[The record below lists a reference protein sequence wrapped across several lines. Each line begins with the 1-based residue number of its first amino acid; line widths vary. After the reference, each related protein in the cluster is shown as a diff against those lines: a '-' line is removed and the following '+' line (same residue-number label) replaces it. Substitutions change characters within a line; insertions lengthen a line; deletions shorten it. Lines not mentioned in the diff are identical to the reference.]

1 MSTTT
6 TTRTAAEYF
15 AIATAQDVKAELA
28 GGRRNLNLS
37 LAALTLIV
45 ESTDARA
52 EFMALGAECGIAEGT
67 LKPAWAAASAVAEAV
82 GHNVGNG
89 SSAAGALWTRDYL
102 LTLKTDATV
111 LSAETVAD
119 VTLDFWAMLP
129 VDAPKASAARAGRVA
144 GSLMRKAHD
153 LLKGANKGAG
163 KGEST
168 DGGTDAESTDA
179 ESTDAATVNP
189 DTSAEKVMARLIR
202 DAQLLADLTKAGQM
216 IDVDAWKLL
225 NTALTKAG
233 RASHLLRTAGDKAS
247 AR

>member
-1 MSTTT
+1 MTST
-6 TTRTAAEYF
+6 TTRTAADYF

-52 EFMALGAECGIAEGT
+52 EFMALGVECGIAEGT

-111 LSAETVAD
+111 LSADTVAE

-129 VDAPKASAARAGRVA
+129 VDAPKASAGRAGRVA

-153 LLKGANKGAG
+153 LLKGANKGTDGGTAA
-163 KGEST
+163 ST
-168 DGGTDAESTDA
+168 DGGTDA
-179 ESTDAATVNP
+179 ATITP
-189 DTSAEKVMARLIR
+189 DTNTDKVMARLIR

>member
-1 MSTTT
+1 MTSTT

-52 EFMALGAECGIAEGT
+52 EFMALGTECGIAEGT
-67 LKPAWAAASAVAEAV
+67 LKPAWAAASAVAEAI

-111 LSAETVAD
+111 LSAETVAE

-129 VDAPKASAARAGRVA
+129 VDAPKASAGRAGRVA

-163 KGEST
+163 KG
-168 DGGTDAESTDA
+168 DAESTDA

-189 DTSAEKVMARLIR
+189 DTSTEKVMARLIR

-225 NTALTKAG
+225 NSALTKAG

>member
-1 MSTTT
+1 MSTTTTTTT
-6 TTRTAAEYF
+6 TTRTAADYF

-45 ESTDARA
+45 ESTDPRA

-111 LSAETVAD
+111 LSAETVAE

-129 VDAPKASAARAGRVA
+129 VDAPKASAGRAGRVA

-168 DGGTDAESTDA
+168 DGGTDA

-233 RASHLLRTAGDKAS
+233 RASHLLRTAGDKAGK
-247 AR
+247 R

>member
-1 MSTTT
+1 MST

-15 AIATAQDVKAELA
+15 AIATSQDVKAELA

-45 ESTDARA
+45 ESTDPRA

-67 LKPAWAAASAVAEAV
+67 LKPAWAAASAVVEAV
-82 GHNVGNG
+82 GHNVGDG

-153 LLKGANKGAG
+153 LLKSANKGED
-163 KGEST
+163 KGEDKGT
-168 DGGTDAESTDA
+168 DGGTDADTI
-179 ESTDAATVNP
+179 TP

-202 DAQLLADLTKAGQM
+202 DAQLLADLTKAGQL

-233 RASHLLRTAGDKAS
+233 RQSHLLRTATDKAGK
-247 AR
+247 R

>member
-1 MSTTT
+1 MTST
-6 TTRTAAEYF
+6 TTRTAADYF

-45 ESTDARA
+45 ESTDPRA

-67 LKPAWAAASAVAEAV
+67 LKPAWAAASAVAEAI

-89 SSAAGALWTRDYL
+89 SSADGALWTRDYL

-111 LSAETVAD
+111 LSAETVAE

-129 VDAPKASAARAGRVA
+129 VDAPRASAGRAGRVA

-168 DGGTDAESTDA
+168 DAT
-179 ESTDAATVNP
+179 STDAATVNP
-189 DTSAEKVMARLIR
+189 DTSADKVMARLIR
-202 DAQLLADLTKAGQM
+202 DAQLLADLTKAGQL

-247 AR
+247 AH

>member
-1 MSTTT
+1 MSTTTTTT
-6 TTRTAAEYF
+6 TTRTAADYF

-45 ESTDARA
+45 ESTDPRA

-89 SSAAGALWTRDYL
+89 SSAAGALWARDYL

-111 LSAETVAD
+111 LSAETVAE

-129 VDAPKASAARAGRVA
+129 VDAPKASAGRAGRVA

-168 DGGTDAESTDA
+168 DGGTDA

-233 RASHLLRTAGDKAS
+233 RASHLLRTAGDKAGK
-247 AR
+247 R

>member
-1 MSTTT
+1 MTST
-6 TTRTAAEYF
+6 TTRTAADYF

-45 ESTDARA
+45 ESTDPRA

-67 LKPAWAAASAVAEAV
+67 LKPAWAAASAVAEA
-82 GHNVGNG
+82 
-89 SSAAGALWTRDYL
+89 AGGASWVRDYL
-102 LTLKTDATV
+102 LTLRTDATV
-111 LSAETVAD
+111 LSAETVAE
-119 VTLDFWAMLP
+119 VTAEFWAMLP
-129 VDAPKASAARAGRVA
+129 VDTPKASAGRAGRVA

-168 DGGTDAESTDA
+168 DATSTDA

-189 DTSAEKVMARLIR
+189 DTSADKVMARLIR
-202 DAQLLADLTKAGQM
+202 DAQLLADLTKGGQM
-216 IDVDAWKLL
+216 IDVEAWKVL
-225 NTALTKAG
+225 NAALTKAG
-233 RASHLLRTAGDKAS
+233 RQSHLLRTKATS
-247 AR
+247 

>member
-1 MSTTT
+1 MTST

-52 EFMALGAECGIAEGT
+52 EFMALGTECGIAEGT

-82 GHNVGNG
+82 GHNVGDG

-129 VDAPKASAARAGRVA
+129 VDAPKASAGRAGRVA
-144 GSLMRKAHD
+144 GSLIRKAHD
-153 LLKGANKGAG
+153 LLKSANKGEDKG
-163 KGEST
+163 KDKGE
-168 DGGTDAESTDA
+168 DKGEDKGTDAETI
-179 ESTDAATVNP
+179 NP
-189 DTSAEKVMARLIR
+189 DTTTAKHIPSSR
-202 DAQLLADLTKAGQM
+202 QLGTFKSIVQ
-216 IDVDAWKLL
+216 
-225 NTALTKAG
+225 
-233 RASHLLRTAGDKAS
+233 
-247 AR
+247 

>member
-1 MSTTT
+1 MTSTT
-6 TTRTAAEYF
+6 TTRTAADYF

-45 ESTDARA
+45 ESTDPRA

-67 LKPAWAAASAVAEAV
+67 LKPAWAAASAVAEAI

-111 LSAETVAD
+111 LSAETVAE
-119 VTLDFWAMLP
+119 VTLDFWGMLP
-129 VDAPKASAARAGRVA
+129 VDAPKASAGRAGRVA

-153 LLKGANKGAG
+153 LLKGANKG
-163 KGEST
+163 EST
-168 DGGTDAESTDA
+168 DATSTDA

-216 IDVDAWKLL
+216 IDIDAWKLL
-225 NTALTKAG
+225 NSALTKAG

>member
-1 MSTTT
+1 MTST

-45 ESTDARA
+45 ESTDPRA
-52 EFMALGAECGIAEGT
+52 EFMALGVECGIAEGT
-67 LKPAWAAASAVAEAV
+67 LKPAWAAASAVAEAI

-89 SSAAGALWTRDYL
+89 SSADGALWTRDYL

-111 LSAETVAD
+111 LSAETVAE

-129 VDAPKASAARAGRVA
+129 VDVPRASAGRAGRVA

-168 DGGTDAESTDA
+168 DA

-189 DTSAEKVMARLIR
+189 DTSADKVMARLIR

-216 IDVDAWKLL
+216 IDIDAWKLL
-225 NTALTKAG
+225 NSALTKAG

>member
-1 MSTTT
+1 MTST

-52 EFMALGAECGIAEGT
+52 EFMALGTECGIAEGT

-111 LSAETVAD
+111 LSAETVAE

-129 VDAPKASAARAGRVA
+129 VDAPRASAGRAGRVA

-153 LLKGANKGAG
+153 LLKSANKGED
-163 KGEST
+163 K
-168 DGGTDAESTDA
+168 GTDATSTDA

-189 DTSAEKVMARLIR
+189 DTSADKVMARLIR
-202 DAQLLADLTKAGQM
+202 DAQLLADLTKAGQL

-247 AR
+247 AH

>member
-1 MSTTT
+1 MTST

-67 LKPAWAAASAVAEAV
+67 LKPAWAAASAVAEAI

-111 LSAETVAD
+111 LSAEAVAE
-119 VTLDFWAMLP
+119 VTLEFWAMLP
-129 VDAPKASAARAGRVA
+129 VDAPRASAGRAGRVA

-153 LLKGANKGAG
+153 LLKSANKGED
-163 KGEST
+163 KGEDKGT
-168 DGGTDAESTDA
+168 DEGTDAETI
-179 ESTDAATVNP
+179 TP
-189 DTSAEKVMARLIR
+189 DTNTDKVMARLIR
-202 DAQLLADLTKAGQM
+202 DAQLLADLTKAGQL

-233 RASHLLRTAGDKAS
+233 RASHLLRTAGDKVS
-247 AR
+247 TR

>member
-1 MSTTT
+1 MTST

-52 EFMALGAECGIAEGT
+52 EFMALGTECGIAEGT

-82 GHNVGNG
+82 GHNVGDG

-129 VDAPKASAARAGRVA
+129 VDAPKASAGRAGRVA
-144 GSLMRKAHD
+144 GSLIRKAHD
-153 LLKGANKGAG
+153 LLKSANKGEDKG
-163 KGEST
+163 KDKGE
-168 DGGTDAESTDA
+168 DKGEDKGTDAETI
-179 ESTDAATVNP
+179 NP
-189 DTSAEKVMARLIR
+189 DTNTAKVMARLIR

-233 RASHLLRTAGDKAS
+233 RASHLLRTAGDKVS
-247 AR
+247 TH

>member
-1 MSTTT
+1 MTST
-6 TTRTAAEYF
+6 TTRTAADYF

-45 ESTDARA
+45 ESTDPRA
-52 EFMALGAECGIAEGT
+52 EFMALGTECGIAEGT
-67 LKPAWAAASAVAEAV
+67 LKPAWAAASAVAEAI

-111 LSAETVAD
+111 LSAETVAE

-129 VDAPKASAARAGRVA
+129 VDAPKASAGRAGRVA

-168 DGGTDAESTDA
+168 DAASTDA
-179 ESTDAATVNP
+179 ETDAETVSP
-189 DTSAEKVMARLIR
+189 DTSTDKVMSRLIR

-225 NTALTKAG
+225 NTVLTKAG
-233 RASHLLRTAGDKAS
+233 RQSHLLRTAADKVS

>member
-1 MSTTT
+1 MSTTTT

-89 SSAAGALWTRDYL
+89 SSASGALWTRDYL

-119 VTLDFWAMLP
+119 VTLDFWARLP

-153 LLKGANKGAG
+153 LLKSANKGED
-163 KGEST
+163 KGEDKGT
-168 DGGTDAESTDA
+168 DGGTDADTI
-179 ESTDAATVNP
+179 TP

-225 NTALTKAG
+225 NAALTKAG
-233 RASHLLRTAGDKAS
+233 RASHLLRTAGDK
-247 AR
+247 R

>member
-1 MSTTT
+1 MTST

-45 ESTDARA
+45 ESTDPRA

-67 LKPAWAAASAVAEAV
+67 LKPAWAAASAVAEAI

-111 LSAETVAD
+111 LSAETVAE

-129 VDAPKASAARAGRVA
+129 VDAPKASAGRAGRVA

-153 LLKGANKGAG
+153 LLKGANKGANKGAG

-168 DGGTDAESTDA
+168 DATSTDA

-189 DTSAEKVMARLIR
+189 DTSTDKVMARLIR
-202 DAQLLADLTKAGQM
+202 DAQLLADLTKAGQL

>member
-1 MSTTT
+1 MSNTN
-6 TTRTAAEYF
+6 TTRTAADYF

-37 LAALTLIV
+37 LAALTLMI

-82 GHNVGNG
+82 GYNVGDG
-89 SSAAGALWTRDYL
+89 SVAAGALWVRDYL
-102 LTLKTDATV
+102 LTLRTDATV
-111 LSAETVAD
+111 LSAETVAE

-129 VDAPKASAARAGRVA
+129 IDAPKASAGRAGRIA
-144 GSLMRKAHD
+144 GSLLRKAHD
-153 LLKGANKGAG
+153 LLKSADKG
-163 KGEST
+163 KGESA
-168 DGGTDAESTDA
+168 DAESADA
-179 ESTDAATVNP
+179 VTVSP
-189 DTSAEKVMARLIR
+189 DTNTDKVMSRLIR

-216 IDVDAWKLL
+216 IDLDAWKLL

-233 RASHLLRTAGDKAS
+233 RASHLLRTKATN
-247 AR
+247 